1 MIQKFLTLSLIVTL
15 LSNCALP
22 VDTNVSRRNAPAPLT
37 QVGPDSGGK
46 RTPPSNVVTVSD
58 EMAFSSPDSS
68 PSGQGWQV
76 ALLVPQ
82 SGKYQALGQAL
93 AESAALSLARLPS
106 ANRLHLSVMDTASL
120 SQSTVQAMKE
130 RILKENVKLIIGP
143 VFAEQAQI
151 LRGALAN
158 TAGAPPLI
166 AFSNTTSIAS
176 PPLFVAGFDPFA
188 EILAATNALAGQGS
202 CHVLILPATK
212 AGSALE
218 PTLKQT
224 LTAKGARILGMM
236 YYQEASFKDLSPTLT
251 QAASSTAGCTPTPSG
266 NAFTTVVALSGSPLK
281 SVLPVLEGIASDVI
295 APALAPPTAKPVFF
309 ADVDQQVWEEVQR
322 YYQQALGRD
331 ASRLDVIAYDMVS
344 LAAYVEQ
351 SGGDAQASLKTTAGF
366 KGLVGLF
373 RFQDAGTIQRTL
385 AVYKKDQ
392 GQVTLIAPAAQRF
405 AP

>member
-1 MIQKFLTLSLIVTL
+1 MIQRFLTLSLIVTL

-22 VDTNVSRRNAPAPLT
+22 VETNVSRRNPPAPLT
-37 QVGPDSGGK
+37 QVQVESMTPDTYAPK
-46 RTPPSNVVTVSD
+46 NEVVISEGTAPAAPKASAD
-58 EMAFSSPDSS
+58 
-68 PSGQGWQV
+68 GWHV

-82 SGKYQALGQAL
+82 SGQYQALGQAL
-93 AESAALSLARLPS
+93 AESAALSLARLPN
-106 ANRLHLSVMDTASL
+106 ANRLHLSVMDTAAL

-202 CHVLILPATK
+202 CHVLILPPTK
-212 AGSALE
+212 AGYALE
-218 PTLKQT
+218 PALKETLA
-224 LTAKGARILGMM
+224 AKGARVLGMM
-236 YYQEASFKDLSPTLT
+236 YYQQASFKDLTPTLT
-251 QAASSTAGCTPTPSG
+251 QAASAAAGCTPTPSG
-266 NAFTTVVALSGSPLK
+266 HAFTTVVALSGSPLK

-322 YYQQALGRD
+322 YYQKSLGRD

-344 LAAYVEQ
+344 LAAYMEQ
-351 SGGDAQASLKTTAGF
+351 SGGDTQAALKTPAGF

-373 RFQDAGTIQRTL
+373 RFQDTGTIQRAL

-392 GQVTLIAPAAQRF
+392 GQITLITPAAQRF

>member
-1 MIQKFLTLSLIVTL
+1 MIQKFLTLSLIVAL

-22 VDTNVSRRNAPAPLT
+22 VDTGTSRRDAPASLT
-37 QVGPDSGGK
+37 QVGPDTGNKTKPS
-46 RTPPSNVVTVSD
+46 SNVVTVSD
-58 EMAFSSPDSS
+58 EMASSS
-68 PSGQGWQV
+68 PSAPSSDQSWHV

-82 SGKYQALGQAL
+82 SGKHQALGQAL
-93 AESAALSLARLPS
+93 AESAALSLARLPEG
-106 ANRLHLSVMDTASL
+106 NRLRLSVMDSATL
-120 SQSTVQAMKE
+120 SQSTAKAMKD
-130 RILKENVKLIIGP
+130 RILKDNVNLVIGP

-151 LRGALAN
+151 LRATLAETPN
-158 TAGAPPLI
+158 APPLI

-188 EILAATNALAGQGS
+188 EILTATKALAMQGG

-212 AGSALE
+212 AGYAMEPALKE
-218 PTLKQT
+218 TLNT
-224 LTAKGARILGMM
+224 KGARILGMM
-236 YYQEASFKDLSPTLT
+236 YYQDASFKDLAPTLS

-373 RFQDAGTIQRTL
+373 RFQDAGTIQRAL

-392 GQVTLIAPAAQRF
+392 GQVTMIAPAAQRF

>member
-1 MIQKFLTLSLIVTL
+1 MIQKFLTLSLITVL

-22 VDTNVSRRNAPAPLT
+22 VETNVSRRNAPAPLT
-37 QVGPDSGGK
+37 QVQVESVTPDTSAPKNEVILSEG
-46 RTPPSNVVTVSD
+46 TAPAVIEALAD
-58 EMAFSSPDSS
+58 
-68 PSGQGWQV
+68 GWHV

-82 SGKYQALGQAL
+82 SGKHQALGYAL
-93 AESAALSLARLPS
+93 SESAALSLARLPN
-106 ANRLHLSVMDTASL
+106 ANRLRLSVMDTAAL
-120 SQSTVQAMKE
+120 SQSTAQAMKE

-143 VFAEQAQI
+143 VFAEQAQT
-151 LRGALAN
+151 LRAALAN

-188 EILAATNALAGQGS
+188 EILTATKALAAQGS
-202 CHVLILPATK
+202 CHVLILPPTK
-212 AGSALE
+212 AGYALE
-218 PTLKQT
+218 PVLKEAL
-224 LTAKGARILGMM
+224 LTQGARVLGMT
-236 YYQEASFKDLSPTLT
+236 YYQKGPLDPLLSTVT
-251 QAASSTAGCTPTPSG
+251 QAAGAAGGCTPTPSG
-266 NAFTTVVALSGSPLK
+266 HAFTTVVALSGLPLK
-281 SVLPVLEGIASDVI
+281 SAVAALETTATDMIT
-295 APALAPPTAKPVFF
+295 PALAPPTAKPVFF

-322 YYQQALGRD
+322 YYQQSLGRD

-351 SGGDAQASLKTTAGF
+351 SGGDTQAALKTPAGF

-373 RFQDAGTIQRTL
+373 RFQDAGTIQRAL

-392 GQVTLIAPAAQRF
+392 GQITLITPAAQRF

>member
-22 VDTNVSRRNAPAPLT
+22 VETNVSRRNAPAPLT

-58 EMAFSSPDSS
+58 EMAFSSPDSP
-68 PSGQGWQV
+68 PSGQGWHV

-82 SGKYQALGQAL
+82 SGKYQALGYAL
-93 AESAALSLARLPS
+93 SESAALSLARLPS
-106 ANRLHLSVMDTASL
+106 ANRLRLSVIDTASL
-120 SQSTVQAMKE
+120 SQSTVQAIKE

-143 VFAEQAQI
+143 VFAEQAQT
-151 LRGALAN
+151 LRAALAN

-188 EILAATNALAGQGS
+188 EILVAANALADQGS
-202 CHVLILPATK
+202 CHVLIVPATK
-212 AGSALE
+212 AGYALE
-218 PTLKQT
+218 PALKQT
-224 LTAKGARILGMM
+224 LTAKGGRVLGMM
-236 YYQEASFKDLSPTLT
+236 YYQEASFKDLTPTLT
-251 QAASSTAGCTPTPSG
+251 QAASAAAGCTPTPSG

-281 SVLPVLEGIASDVI
+281 AVLPVLEGIASDVI

-322 YYQQALGRD
+322 YYQQSLGRD

-351 SGGDAQASLKTTAGF
+351 SGGDAQVALKTPAGF

-392 GQVTLIAPAAQRF
+392 GQMTLIAPASQRF